1 MKHLTTI
8 ALRPAALAAIALAAI
23 AHAQAPAT
31 PTVPAAPRQGPPAAP
46 AAPAAP
52 GRPVVS
58 APPAPADPKE
68 IPFEGAAPSAAE
80 IFRKHLDATGGE
92 QAWAG
97 KTQMRSK
104 GAIEI
109 PSAGLKGSNETVA
122 VAPDKVLVTID
133 LPGMGQTRSGSD
145 GTVGWSIDPMRGPA
159 LMDDKQLAQLRQEA
173 NFRLD
178 VELAKDPKDAQVT
191 GLFDFE
197 GAPCWRVTM
206 KPAGGT
212 GEMHR
217 FYDKETGLLRGMGMK
232 MPTPMGEIPATVV
245 TSDYK
250 DFGGI
255 MLSTRSVM
263 KVMGQQQVMT
273 VDEVAWDGVDPK
285 AFELPAEIKALKEA
299 PAKPEGGAATADPGT
314 PAPPAGK

>member
-1 MKHLTTI
+1 MKLDRSRTV
-8 ALRPAALAAIALAAI
+8 RPAALAALALAAL
-23 AHAQAPAT
+23 AHAQAPA
-31 PTVPAAPRQGPPAAP
+31 AP
-46 AAPAAP
+46 AKPAQ
-52 GRPVVS
+52 G
-58 APPAPADPKE
+58 APPAPARPAVTAPAPAAGPKE
-68 IPFEGAAPSAAE
+68 LPVEGARPSAKDVLRRHVE
-80 IFRKHLDATGGE
+80 ATGGE
-92 QAWAG
+92 AAWSS
-97 KTQMRSK
+97 KTQMRST
-104 GAIEI
+104 GALEV
-109 PSAGLKGSNETVA
+109 PSAGLKGTLEMIA
-122 VAPDKVLVTID
+122 VAPNKVLTTVDIE
-133 LPGMGQTRSGSD
+133 GMGKTSSGTD
-145 GTVGWSIDPMRGPA
+145 GTDGWSIDPMRGPA
-159 LMDDKQLAQLRQEA
+159 LMDDKQLAQLRQES

-273 VDEVAWDGVDPK
+273 VEEVAWDGVDPK

-299 PAKPEGGAATADPGT
+299 PAKPAGGATAEDPGK